1 MPLSNSI
8 GMSFASAGDLGKKLG
23 WMNAVNTFTL
33 VVSSAVLWG
42 LFNFLHISYMTA
54 FSIGAIAFLLAAVP
68 LFFMRPVNTVK
79 KSRRFIFRKEYGL
92 YYWLCVLFGARKQI
106 FITFGPWVLV
116 DVFHQPVTT
125 MTILFFVVSIAG
137 IFVKPLIGHMIDS
150 LGEKCVLTSEAI
162 GCFIVCLGY
171 AFAADLF
178 SAQMALLVIW
188 ICYLNRAISKCERFF
203 EMALLILAQY
213 FI

>member
-1 MPLSNSI
+1 
-8 GMSFASAGDLGKKLG
+8 
-23 WMNAVNTFTL
+23 
-33 VVSSAVLWG
+33 
-42 LFNFLHISYMTA
+42 
-54 FSIGAIAFLLAAVP
+54 
-68 LFFMRPVNTVK
+68 MRPVNTAK